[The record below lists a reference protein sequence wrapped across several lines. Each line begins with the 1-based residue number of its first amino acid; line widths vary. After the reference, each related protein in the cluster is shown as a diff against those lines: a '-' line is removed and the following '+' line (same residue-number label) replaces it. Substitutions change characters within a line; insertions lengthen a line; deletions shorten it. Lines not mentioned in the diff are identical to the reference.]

1 MGIIDKIRSFITLYF
16 GQKTLE
22 LPENTFELDGKNKLK
37 LDYIKV
43 LPQDF
48 VNAKNHHNN
57 EKPKWIKLCFEIPNE
72 LLGTVPQETITEMN
86 RRSGLCPIYGGE
98 SVSNKGL
105 KPFVVQEYGDGKF
118 VILRGEGEETIETL
132 KNKDWKEYQ
141 LSSKYDNDNN
151 PLHSTQIIIQPN
163 GKIYSMSIDIK
174 THSSKEYWDKDKV
187 TQNIHPD
194 FEQYR
199 LELMYNDYSLANES
213 GYYPTNLSDHI
224 YDFGKIKPKDNVG
237 FFVRQTIQKA
247 DKIIHIDEYYNYKS
261 LRESF
266 QKSNKNESLKEPL
279 KISIMDSYNE
289 RKTFEYNEDAKVY
302 EGADGK
308 QYSIGEIEEIEQSYG
323 FNYNFYDK
331 VLKQFV
337 GKDKK
342 AYPSIPPVISEIVKK
357 YNNQIKKRPSE
368 QELEG

>member
-22 LPENTFELDGKNKLK
+22 LPENTFEPNGKNKLK

-57 EKPKWIKLCFEIPNE
+57 EKPKWIKLCFEISNE
-72 LLGTVPQETITEMN
+72 LLGTVPQEIINEMN
-86 RRSGLCPIYGGE
+86 RRSGVCPIYGGE
-98 SVSNKGL
+98 TVGS
-105 KPFVVQEYGDGKF
+105 KPFIVQEYGDGKF

-132 KNKDWKEYQ
+132 KNKDWKKYQ
-141 LSSKYDNDNN
+141 LNSKYDNNT

-163 GKIYSMSIDIK
+163 GKIYLISVDIK
-174 THSSKEYWDKDKV
+174 THSSEKYWDKDKV

-199 LELMYNDYSLANES
+199 LELMYNDYSCVNEC
-213 GYYPTNLSDHI
+213 GYYPTILSDNI
-224 YDFGKIKPKDNVG
+224 YDFGKIKPKVNVG

-247 DKIIHIDEYYNYKS
+247 DRIIYIDEYYNNKS
-261 LRESF
+261 LSDPIQET
-266 QKSNKNESLKEPL
+266 NKNENLRDPL
-279 KISIMDSYNE
+279 KIAIMDSYNE

-302 EGADGK
+302 EGSDGK
-308 QYSIGEIEEIEQSYG
+308 QYTIWEIREIEQSYG
-323 FNYNFYDK
+323 FNYSFYDK
-331 VLKQFV
+331 ALNQFV

-342 AYPSIPPVISEIVKK
+342 AYPPIPPVISEIVKK
-357 YNNQIKKRPSE
+357 YNNQIKNRSSE